1 MCQIEWVTQVLCF
14 VFLCVWHAVKWA
26 VQIFAPLCVDQMD
39 SSVLE
44 CLASHKKQIDG
55 DNVIACQEKKKM
67 CQILHLPQ
75 NEYRT
80 TQQWASVMQGETIRP
95 V

>member
-1 MCQIEWVTQVLCF
+1 MGHTGF
-14 VFLCVWHAVKWA
+14 VFCFLCVWHAVKWA

-55 DNVIACQEKKKM
+55 DNVIACQEKKKCVKYYIYHKM
-67 CQILHLPQ
+67 NTGKLNNGPL
-75 NEYRT
+75 
-80 TQQWASVMQGETIRP
+80 
-95 V
+95 